1 MSDISSPTYVYLL
14 NEVERWEGHD
24 ELSAHLTP
32 QGARQAGVERAAEY
46 LRENPDRTQGHL
58 AGEWAQDEHQEWK
71 LPLQIDAEDGVVV
84 LQHYLTIKALELK
97 P

>member
-1 MSDISSPTYVYLL
+1 MPTFPAPTYVYLL
-14 NEVERWEGHD
+14 NEVERWEGHN
-24 ELSAHLTP
+24 ELSVHRTR
-32 QGARQAGVERAAEY
+32 QGARQAGIVRAEEY

-58 AGEWAQDEHQEWK
+58 AGEWAQDDDQEWK